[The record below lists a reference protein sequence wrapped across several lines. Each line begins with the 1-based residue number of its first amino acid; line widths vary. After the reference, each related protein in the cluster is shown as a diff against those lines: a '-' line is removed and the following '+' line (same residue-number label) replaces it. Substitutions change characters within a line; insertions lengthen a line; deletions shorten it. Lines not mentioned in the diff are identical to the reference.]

1 MQNKGD
7 MLQHWEELVWD
18 LEVPETEITLE
29 PNIAVGKQLMVKKF
43 ETSKAT
49 FRDW

>member
-18 LEVPETEITLE
+18 LEFPETEIIPG
-29 PNIAVGKQLMVKKF
+29 PNIAGVKQLMVKKF

-49 FRDW
+49 FHD

>member
-1 MQNKGD
+1 MLNKGD

-18 LEVPETEITLE
+18 QEVLETEITLE
-29 PNIAVGKQLMVKKF
+29 HNIAGVKQLMVKTF

-49 FRDW
+49 FHDW